1 MSKKFYITS
10 AIPFVNASPHIG
22 FALEIVQTDTLA
34 RQHRLLNEEVYFLTG
49 ADENSLKNVQ
59 AANLLNLPVKE
70 LVDKNAAKF
79 KELKGAL
86 NLTFDDFI
94 KTSEERHV
102 QGVQALWKACKKE
115 DIYKK
120 KYQGLYCMGCE
131 AFLTEKDLVDGK
143 CPEHLIEPEVVE
155 EENYFF
161 RLSGYQDWLLELISS
176 DKLKITPNKRKNE
189 VISFIK
195 SGLEDFSISRS
206 KERARNWGIPVPGDS
221 DQIIYV
227 WFDALA
233 NYITAL
239 DWQKN
244 GELFKKFWPADVHVI
259 GKGIS
264 RFHAIYWPAML
275 KSAGLETPKEIFI
288 HSYVTVEGQKISKS
302 LGNVVD
308 PYEVVKKYG
317 TDPVRYYLLK
327 EIPPFNDGDFSQK
340 RFLEVYHADLANG
353 LGNLVSRIA
362 RLCEKS
368 ELKFPEQKSITLD
381 SKVNTQLA
389 DFRFN
394 EALETI
400 WHKVTKENKRINEE
414 KPWQMEKSDL
424 QNFLLQSV
432 ETIREIAG
440 NLRPFLPETA
450 EKILKQFKG
459 PEIKPEAVLFP
470 RLENEK

>member
-1 MSKKFYITS
+1 
-10 AIPFVNASPHIG
+10 
-22 FALEIVQTDTLA
+22 LEIVQTDTLA